1 MSRTTLKDVGDYV
14 GVSAKTVSNV
24 VNGTGWVRE
33 DLKVRVR
40 SAIKELGYRPN
51 VAARHLRSGR
61 SGMIAVALPDLAQPY
76 FAELA
81 SALVRAAEER
91 SITVLINQTNGQ
103 AEAERRISDGVGV
116 PVTDGL
122 ILSALSLTADDLA
135 MRLDTTPIVLLG
147 EHIGTSPFPHV
158 AVDNA
163 AAAHAATTHLLSTGR
178 RRIAAIGA
186 QSGAATETADLR
198 LDGYHAALDDA
209 GVPRD
214 PALVQVV
221 DQFVRRDGAA
231 AAEAL
236 LDSGVDFDAVFAF
249 NDLLALGAMHTF
261 ASRGIRV
268 PEDVAI
274 IGFDDIEEAR
284 YSSPSLSTVA
294 PDKDAIAHAA
304 LDLLLRDDAAS
315 GGTSTDSASD
325 SGSETDTDTETDTE
339 KTIPFEIVRR
349 AST

>member
-1 MSRTTLKDVGDYV
+1 MSRVTLKDVGNHV

-24 VNGTGWVRE
+24 VNGTGWVTE

-51 VAARHLRSGR
+51 AAARQLRSGR

-81 SALVRAAEER
+81 SALVRAAEAR
-91 SITVLINQTNGQ
+91 SITVLVNQTNGQ
-103 AEAERRISDGVGV
+103 ADAERRISDGIGI
-116 PVTDGL
+116 PVMDGL
-122 ILSALSLTADDLA
+122 ILSSLALTAEDLST
-135 MRLDTTPIVLLG
+135 RLDTTPIVLLG

-163 AAAHAATTHLLSTGR
+163 AAARAATEHLISTGR

-186 QSGAATETADLR
+186 QTGQATETADLR
-198 LDGYHAALDDA
+198 LEGYHAALDDA
-209 GVPRD
+209 GIPRD
-214 PALVQVV
+214 PALVPIV
-221 DQFVRRDGAA
+221 DQFVRHDGAA
-231 AAEAL
+231 AAQTL
-236 LDSGVDFDAVFAF
+236 IDSGVDVDAVFAF

-261 ASRGIRV
+261 IADGIRV
-268 PEDVAI
+268 PDDIAI

-284 YSSPSLSTVA
+284 FSSPSLSTVS
-294 PDKDAIAHAA
+294 PDKDAIARAA
-304 LDLLLRDDAAS
+304 LDLLLRTAS
-315 GGTSTDSASD
+315 EEEPQG
-325 SGSETDTDTETDTE
+325 TE
-339 KTIPFEIVRR
+339 KTIPFEIVKR

>member
-51 VAARHLRSGR
+51 AAARHLRSGR

-81 SALVRAAEER
+81 SALVRAAEAR
-91 SITVLINQTNGQ
+91 SITVLIHQTNGQ
-103 AEAERRISDGVGV
+103 AEAERRISDGIGV
-116 PVTDGL
+116 PLTDGL
-122 ILSALSLTADDLA
+122 ILSALSVTAEDLA
-135 MRLDTTPIVLLG
+135 LRLDTTPLVLLG
-147 EHIGTSPFPHV
+147 EHIGASPFPHV
-158 AVDNA
+158 TVDNA

-186 QSGAATETADLR
+186 QEGAATETADLR
-198 LDGYHAALDDA
+198 LEGYRAALDDA
-209 GVPRD
+209 GIPFD
-214 PALVQVV
+214 EGLVCVV
-221 DQFVRRDGAA
+221 EQFVRRDGAA
-231 AAEAL
+231 AAESL
-236 LDSGVDFDAVFAF
+236 LDGGADFDAVFAF

-261 ASRGIRV
+261 ATRGVGV
-268 PEDVAI
+268 PDDVAI

-284 YSSPSLSTVA
+284 YSSPALSTVA
-294 PDKDAIAHAA
+294 PDTEAIASVA
-304 LDLLLRDDAAS
+304 LDLLLQDDNDD
-315 GGTSTDSASD
+315 G
-325 SGSETDTDTETDTE
+325 DTE